1 MLREFRKESL
11 GRKVFV
17 ILNYV
22 FCVLIALIC
31 VIPMLHILALSFS
44 DEVAVQTGAV
54 SLLPVNFTTASYQY
68 VSAKPEFFRA
78 FAISLER
85 VVLGVSIG
93 MCMTILAAYPL
104 SMRQNRF
111 RARQFYVWY
120 FMVMMMVGG
129 GLIPTYLVISKL
141 KLVDTIWA
149 LVLPCAVNVFNII
162 LLQNYFKS
170 LPDEISESAFVDGA
184 GHFTTLV
191 KIILPLSKPVLA
203 TLVLFTT
210 VQHWN
215 AWFDGLI
222 YMNKPINYPLQSY
235 LQTIVTELD
244 MEMMQNMEIEDIMQ
258 HVSQK
263 GSKSAQIFLAM
274 LPILCVYPFLQKYFT
289 GGIVMGSV
297 KG

>member
-1 MLREFRKESL
+1 MML
-11 GRKVFV
+11 
-17 ILNYV
+17 
-22 FCVLIALIC
+22 
-31 VIPMLHILALSFS
+31 
-44 DEVAVQTGAV
+44 
-54 SLLPVNFTTASYQY
+54 
-68 VSAKPEFFRA
+68 
-78 FAISLER
+78 
-85 VVLGVSIG
+85 
-93 MCMTILAAYPL
+93 
-104 SMRQNRF
+104 
-111 RARQFYVWY
+111 
-120 FMVMMMVGG
+120 VGG

-170 LPDEISESAFVDGA
+170 LPDVMSESAFVDGA

-258 HVSQK
+258 HVSQT

-274 LPILCVYPFLQKYFT
+274 LPILCVYTFLQKYFT

-297 KG
+297 KGYLHNCLRRRGGRRGCQSPRRRMMKSTGAAERKG